1 MALSDAVKM
10 QSNCYL
16 RLTICDFKSLLLS
29 ASASYLSSYF
39 CTTGL
44 GSSSLL
50 ALVVNM
56 ETRSLPIEFKL
67 KTDQC
72 IGNPVPFGHFRKII
86 FGEESLSFDLLFS

>member
-10 QSNCYL
+10 QLNCYL

-29 ASASYLSSYF
+29 ASYLCSYF
-39 CTTGL
+39 CTAGL

-50 ALVVNM
+50 VAVVNM
-56 ETRSLPIEFKL
+56 ETRSLPIEFKP

-72 IGNPVPFGHFRKII
+72 IGNPAPFGHFRKII